1 MKLYHVVLNALNM
14 KDIFWN
20 KKGEYAV
27 FFEIAKSKIEVKEKF
42 KLFEHVAII
51 SIVEYD
57 LFLEPLTVQFS
68 MSAYNVNGQVI
79 FCESQPTIV
88 NNTLDLIDKLENYR
102 NQEYLTVDWKY
113 IQ

>member
-1 MKLYHVVLNALNM
+1 
-14 KDIFWN
+14 
-20 KKGEYAV
+20 
-27 FFEIAKSKIEVKEKF
+27 
-42 KLFEHVAII
+42 
-51 SIVEYD
+51 
-57 LFLEPLTVQFS
+57 

-102 NQEYLTVDWKY
+102 KQEYLTVDWKY